1 MAYSY
6 LDKAKALLLDQNA
19 DPGNAFDN
27 YDESFNYNK
36 ASEILDRIVGQQKQ
50 GINRDF
56 NNNLASARQN
66 KYKQLAS
73 RGITGGSILDSQ
85 LNDVTDTFANARTDA
100 ISNLDTAR
108 LGQEPGLMQT
118 ESNVNYRNT
127 AAKQQAN
134 TQRIQTILQKLGLM
148 SQTGVNEGKLQNQEG
163 SAWDDLFGGIG
174 SIANI
179 VSAVAKIPG
188 I

>member
-1 MAYSY
+1 MAFAY
-6 LDKAKALLLDQNA
+6 LDKAKALLEDLNA
-19 DPGNAFDN
+19 DSGNAFEN

-36 ASEILDRIVGQQKQ
+36 ASGILDRIVGKQKE

-56 NNNLASARQN
+56 TNNLASARAN

-73 RGITGGSILDSQ
+73 RGITGGSMLDSQ

-108 LGQEPGLMQT
+108 LGQEPGLMEM

-127 AAKQQAN
+127 AAKQQAQS
-134 TQRIQTILQKLGLM
+134 QRIQNILQKLGLM
-148 SQTGVNEGKLQNQEG
+148 SETGVNEGNLQNQEG
-163 SAWDDLFGGIG
+163 SAWDDLFGAIG

-179 VSAVAKIPG
+179 ASAVAG
-188 I
+188 IL